1 MTTLTNWQARF
12 EQWLTINWQ
21 HNDKAHDIAH
31 LKRVWATAQKILKE
45 ETTANELVVMTACYF
60 HDIVNLPKNHPERH
74 LASTYAAKQTLQI
87 LQADFADFPVLDYP
101 AVAHAVRSHS
111 FSAGIAAESLEA
123 KIVQD
128 ADRLESLGAIG
139 LARVFYTSGALER
152 ALFDPDD
159 PFANHRQLDDRR
171 WTLDHFQQKLLKLP
185 ATMHTPAGRRMAK
198 YNMAFMI
205 EYMAKLSSELQGEL
219 EQVDNAVYQHF
230 MAKIE

>member
-1 MTTLTNWQARF
+1 MTSVTNWQLRF
-12 EQWLTINWQ
+12 EQWLASNWL

-31 LKRVWATAQKILKE
+31 LKRVWGTAKKILHE
-45 ETTANELVVMTACYF
+45 EKTANQLVVMTACYF

-74 LASTYAAKQTLQI
+74 LASTYAAEQTLQI
-87 LQADFADFPVLDYP
+87 LKTDFADFPLADYP
-101 AVAHAVRSHS
+101 AVAHAVAAHS
-111 FSAGIAAESLEA
+111 FSAGIAAETIEA

-152 ALFDPDD
+152 ALFDDQD
-159 PFANHRQLDDRR
+159 PFANDRPLDDRR

-185 ATMHTPAGRRMAK
+185 ASMHTAAGRRIAK

-219 EQVDNAVYQHF
+219 EQVDNGVYQRF
-230 MAKIE
+230 MAIIG